1 MAEGQVET
9 VQRRPEYIE
18 LREKALLDAI
28 FGQYDPNKG
37 FTGGLIQDP
46 DMFKIAPYKFSSK
59 IRFRGFC
66 K

>member
-46 DMFKIAPYKFSSK
+46 Q
-59 IRFRGFC
+59 
-66 K
+66 

>member
-1 MAEGQVET
+1 MAEPMET
-9 VQRRPEYIE
+9 IRRRPEYIE

-46 DMFKIAPYKFSSK
+46 DMFKIAPYRLISN
-59 IRFRGFC
+59 III
-66 K
+66 